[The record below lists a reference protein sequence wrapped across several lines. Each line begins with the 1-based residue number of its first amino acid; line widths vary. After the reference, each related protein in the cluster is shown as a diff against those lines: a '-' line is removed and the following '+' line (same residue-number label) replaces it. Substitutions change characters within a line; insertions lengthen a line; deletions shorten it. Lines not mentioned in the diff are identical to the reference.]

1 MSDLFATIRR
11 KAHDFEADTVRFLA
25 EMISTPSF
33 SAREEKVIAVIETAM
48 KAARFDEVRVDG
60 LGNVIGRIGS
70 GPRLL
75 AFDAHVD
82 TVYPGDAA
90 QWESDPFSP
99 RTAGGRIFGRGA
111 ADQKGGMA
119 SMVCA
124 ARIIEELGLNE
135 EWTLLFTGTV
145 MEEDCDGLCW
155 QYLIHEEKVRPEL
168 VVITEPTNLNLY
180 RGQRGRMEINV
191 ALRGLSC
198 HGSAPERGDN
208 AVYKTARLA
217 LEIEALNGR
226 LGGDPFLGKGSAA
239 VTEVTS
245 SSPSLCA
252 VPDLSSLHIDRR
264 LALHDTKESVLAEV
278 DDAALRAG
286 VGAVEVTVP
295 VYDQPAYT
303 GLRYPMEQYYPTW
316 VLDEESPWLSK
327 ARGVYARLFE
337 KEALVDKWTFSTNGV
352 TIAGLNSIPCIGLGP
367 GEEPQAHAPNES
379 CPIDHLSEAAAFYAA
394 FVAHLNG
401 KG

>member
-1 MSDLFATIRR
+1 MSDLYAAIRR
-11 KAHDFEADTVRFLA
+11 KARDLEADTVGFLA
-25 EMISTPSF
+25 DLIRTPSF
-33 SAREEKVIAVIETAM
+33 SAQEEKVIGVIEAAM
-48 KAARFDEVRVDG
+48 GAARFDEIRVDG
-60 LGNVIGRIGS
+60 LGNVIGRIGT
-70 GPRLL
+70 GERVL

-90 QWESDPFSP
+90 QWESDPFTP
-99 RTAGGRIFGRGA
+99 RIDDGRIFGRGA

-119 SMVCA
+119 AMVCA
-124 ARIIEELGLNE
+124 ARIIKELGLGE

-145 MEEDCDGLCW
+145 LEEDCDGLCW
-155 QYLIHEEKVRPEL
+155 QYLIHEEKILPEL
-168 VVITEPTNLNLY
+168 VVITEPTNMNIH

-191 ALRGLSC
+191 ASRGVSC

-217 LEIEALNGR
+217 LEIEALNKK

-252 VPDLSSLHIDRR
+252 VPDLATLHIDRR
-264 LALHDTKESVLAEV
+264 LALGDTRESALAEV
-278 DDAALRAG
+278 HDAARRAG
-286 VGAVEVTVP
+286 VGAVEATVP

-327 ARGVYARLFE
+327 AREVYGRLFGRD
-337 KEALVDKWTFSTNGV
+337 AIVDKWTFSTNGV

-379 CPIDHLSEAAAFYAA
+379 CPIDQLSEAAAFYAA

-401 KG
+401 ME